1 MGIGTRVF
9 LITFCAFIAGI
20 SLSYFISEQG
30 FSEPIMMF
38 SIIGF
43 SVALIASIATS
54 KFAYSNIAD
63 LAEAASK
70 IADGSTKKKDIKA
83 LQIDRSDEFGN
94 LAKSFSNISEDLKS
108 KINIIA
114 KQRDQFGSVLND
126 LGEGIIIANIDGEI
140 TYSNDQFKRILNMQK
155 VVGKN
160 ISDLGIQSLN
170 YLYKRAIKKK
180 RADVEFEIEI
190 NNKKTRWVL
199 GSINQSKT
207 TQELL
212 LVIHDITQLRRFTS
226 MRRDFVS
233 NVSHELRTP
242 VSVIR
247 ANSETLVDGALEDKK
262 QAKVFAKAILH
273 NAERLTDM
281 VSGLLDLSR
290 IEYGDLKLNIQ
301 KLDINKYINGLVDS
315 LKNLGKKRD
324 IKLKFNPNIN
334 NYKVLADREAL
345 ERILTNLIDNA
356 FKYSEDGSS
365 INIFTKS
372 SEDYLEINVED
383 EGRGVEENEKSFIFD
398 RFYRTAEARA
408 TEEKGSGLGLAI
420 VKNLVISLNGEV
432 GVKDANKKGSIFWFT
447 LPLSN
452 SD

>member
-170 YLYKRAIKKK
+170 YLYKRAKKKK

-315 LKNLGKKRD
+315 LQNLGKKRD